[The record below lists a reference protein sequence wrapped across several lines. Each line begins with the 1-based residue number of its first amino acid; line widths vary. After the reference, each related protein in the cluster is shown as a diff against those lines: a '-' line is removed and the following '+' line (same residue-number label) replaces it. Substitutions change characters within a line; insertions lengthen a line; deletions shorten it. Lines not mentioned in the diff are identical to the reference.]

1 MMIDINNLK
10 SSKPKV
16 VYVTYY
22 DYLSE
27 KEKLNLDI
35 IEKTINLK
43 FTNNVEEADLILSRI
58 KKEKE
63 YIKCKEC
70 DPIDRKPRL
79 LKYLNTLSIVNIC
92 KIAHNVYLYDGEN
105 KEYVICNYSL
115 KKILSDEKF
124 SALFLRV
131 SKENVININ
140 KIKNVIIN
148 KNNKIEI
155 RLVNGNIVFVNN
167 TYKKDFI
174 SVYCEKSGYVI

>member
-1 MMIDINNLK
+1 MIDINNLK

-79 LKYLNTLSIVNIC
+79 LKYLIL
-92 KIAHNVYLYDGEN
+92 YL
-105 KEYVICNYSL
+105 
-115 KKILSDEKF
+115 
-124 SALFLRV
+124 
-131 SKENVININ
+131 
-140 KIKNVIIN
+140 
-148 KNNKIEI
+148 
-155 RLVNGNIVFVNN
+155 
-167 TYKKDFI
+167 
-174 SVYCEKSGYVI
+174 

>member
-1 MMIDINNLK
+1 MIDFSNLK
-10 SSKPKV
+10 SNEKVV

-27 KEKLNLDI
+27 KEKSTLDI

-43 FTNNVEEADLILSRI
+43 FTKNENEADLILSRNN
-58 KKEKE
+58 KKNESIRCKE
-63 YIKCKEC
+63 Y
-70 DPIDRKPRL
+70 DPIDHKPGLVKRL
-79 LKYLNTLSIVNIC
+79 NVNLIVNIC
-92 KIAHNVYLYDGEN
+92 KIAHNVYFYDDNN

-115 KKILSDEKF
+115 KKILCDEKF

-131 SKENVININ
+131 SKENVINVN

-148 KNNKIEI
+148 KNNKIEV

-167 TYKKDFI
+167 TYKKDFMN
-174 SVYCEKSGYVI
+174 VYCEKSGYVI